1 MLRTAAVR
9 RASAGGRRRGLA
21 ARGRVR
27 SSYVTAKA
35 EMRGGLMFGLMLGSD
50 DDGVDD
56 ELDDDDSRFLG
67 VAGISISLPSS
78 SRIIV
83 FFAELDDDDDD
94 DADSGSF
101 DYAAHDY

>member
-1 MLRTAAVR
+1 MSTAEHREIGSLFWPSAAPLTLNAAHGGGSAR
-9 RASAGGRRRGLA
+9 GAGGCRRGLA

-35 EMRGGLMFGLMLGSD
+35 EMHGGLMLGSD

-56 ELDDDDSRFLG
+56 ELDDDD
-67 VAGISISLPSS
+67 
-78 SRIIV
+78 
-83 FFAELDDDDDD
+83 D
-94 DADSGSF
+94 DADSCSF